1 MFQLLRVQ
9 NRRLT
14 ERIKHRQRVES
25 ELRARLEQ
33 MEKKQLND
41 DTKLYVINRYW
52 NQLNE
57 DMRLLLQ
64 RFDPNASNDSS
75 GSNGNQSTK
84 PNDESNDDDNDD
96 DDDDDG
102 DEDDSNDGRHRR
114 NENAETTSFVRQLA
128 NLDKEELDE
137 QMQQRVLLS
146 TRAVSK
152 VLQEFDRIVQLNEKV
167 MAALNRSSM
176 LADDDDDDG
185 RSDEPDTI
193 KSPDRDDNLDDDDD
207 DDDDMATSK
216 SSRTN
221 RKRKHAAKVN
231 LDEKVRQLNEELTI
245 ENKNLNLMVT
255 SLHEKNRT
263 ISLKYQQAKDRL
275 DSKDMQLDELKNRV
289 DELEFEL
296 NKSRTREQRLE
307 DHLYEAREKLRCL
320 QNSQNAGSSGSATA
334 SNDSSKQDALS
345 TMSSTKIEDLKRELE
360 EQREQAQSRLVELE
374 QLNNEHKETLK
385 LVEKYKIDLQC
396 LPEVVIKDSAEYK
409 SLQSHF
415 SVLFN
420 ESMSLKTQLE
430 ECRQQLSAAKN
441 VHMRQ
446 IEQMEAEELTMQK
459 RLRNECMQ
467 LEDSLNQVR
476 KEYEMLRLEFEQ
488 TLAANEQTGPINREM
503 RHLIT
508 SLQNH
513 TQQLKGENA
522 RIKKRLK
529 ESNVEIGRL
538 KQIIEQNN
546 LKVCCGGILLPSS
559 NTSSQTR
566 PVDNGAWSTTCTVD
580 CCN

>member
-1 MFQLLRVQ
+1 MATIGSKRSCHSAD
-9 NRRLT
+9 T
-14 ERIKHRQRVES
+14 
-25 ELRARLEQ
+25 
-33 MEKKQLND
+33 ND
-41 DTKLYVINRYW
+41 N
-52 NQLNE
+52 
-57 DMRLLLQ
+57 
-64 RFDPNASNDSS
+64 
-75 GSNGNQSTK
+75 NGNGSQMPAKKRSKMDIDFDVKFVASSQDDLDIGVSSVSSHPTQS
-84 PNDESNDDDNDD
+84 
-96 DDDDDG
+96 
-102 DEDDSNDGRHRR
+102 
-114 NENAETTSFVRQLA
+114 
-128 NLDKEELDE
+128 NL
-137 QMQQRVLLS
+137 VIIS
-146 TRAVSK
+146 VASG
-152 VLQEFDRIVQLNEKV
+152 
-167 MAALNRSSM
+167 A
-176 LADDDDDDG
+176 
-185 RSDEPDTI
+185 
-193 KSPDRDDNLDDDDD
+193 
-207 DDDDMATSK
+207 K
-216 SSRTN
+216 SSSHRTN
-221 RKRKHAAKVN
+221 
-231 LDEKVRQLNEELTI
+231 Q
-245 ENKNLNLMVT
+245 T
-255 SLHEKNRT
+255 STTCR
-263 ISLKYQQAKDRL
+263 IGAQGSL
-275 DSKDMQLDELKNRV
+275 DSKDMQVDELKNRV

-307 DHLYEAREKLRCL
+307 DHLYEAREKLRDL
-320 QNSQNAGSSGSATA
+320 QNSQNAGGSGAGQATA
-334 SNDSSKQDALS
+334 TVASSDLSKQETTLS
-345 TMSSTKIEDLKRELE
+345 TLSSTKIEDLKRELE

-396 LPEVVIKDSAEYK
+396 LPDSVIKDSAEFK

-420 ESMSLKTQLE
+420 ESMTLKTQLE

-538 KQIIEQNN
+538 RQIIEQNN
-546 LKVCCGGILLPSS
+546 LKVCCGGILLPSQ
-559 NTSSQTR
+559 NR
-566 PVDNGAWSTTCTVD
+566 PADNGAYSNTCTVD
-580 CCN
+580 